1 MVRKSLY
8 AKGAQDDATHPETHR
23 QQSKPVDESDAAIT
37 PTDNKTED
45 VSIDGAPSS
54 SKKRKVAAGG
64 RGVANLTPDQLAK
77 KRANGEWFYR
87 HVIAAGTSSRHF
99 MIVILFSNFYF
110 ILKKKD
116 REAQRAIRERTKTQ
130 IQTLERRI
138 KELTS
143 MEPIQELQA
152 ALDAKKEVERENAE
166 IRKQLASIVAILQP
180 MIGTTHIVSVF
191 QGCLLLTNYRRA
203 IARQFRC
210 FGRARAS
217 ECQNANRS
225 RARQKDTVATT
236 PSN

>member
-77 KRANGEWFYR
+77 KRAN
-87 HVIAAGTSSRHF
+87 
-99 MIVILFSNFYF
+99 
-110 ILKKKD
+110 D

-180 MIGTTHIVSVF
+180 MIGGQLPDSSAASAEQEPPNVKTPT
-191 QGCLLLTNYRRA
+191 G
-203 IARQFRC
+203 RQQV
-210 FGRARAS
+210 GRHHLEQCA
-217 ECQNANRS
+217 
-225 RARQKDTVATT
+225 
-236 PSN
+236 PGL